1 MVEMGGRCRLGVNVT
16 SKLLPKVM
24 LRTSVTFGAEK
35 FTNFFLLN
43 NTLLFHCFRVKFIF
57 SFSCLRIVL

>member
-43 NTLLFHCFRVKFIF
+43 NTLSSTALGWNLFSHSAV
-57 SFSCLRIVL
+57 